1 MADTE
6 LEEKWG
12 GGGGEWGQL
21 FDQSKS
27 PQSETW
33 PCKPYAGN
41 MMGGGGERVPL
52 GPFPRSAT
60 AGAGNTHLWYSSE
73 WSAGL
78 NNYG

>member
-6 LEEKWG
+6 LEEKS

-41 MMGGGGERVPL
+41 MMGGEGRGFPWVPSL
-52 GPFPRSAT
+52 GLPLQVQETPI
-60 AGAGNTHLWYSSE
+60 
-73 WSAGL
+73 
-78 NNYG
+78 YGILVNDQQV

>member
-12 GGGGEWGQL
+12 GGGGGGGQL

-33 PCKPYAGN
+33 PCKPCAGN
-41 MMGGGGERVPL
+41 MMQRGGGGGGGGSPGVPSL
-52 GPFPRSAT
+52 GLP
-60 AGAGNTHLWYSSE
+60 LQVQ
-73 WSAGL
+73 
-78 NNYG
+78 